1 MPDQAQSTVPPPPA
15 DGDLLFRHTFLWRLR
30 DPQDREVLLRLGDG
44 FDSCLCELGCWGED
58 GSRMLPSMAG
68 ALADDAEALGAYAL
82 TVARVGEES
91 EVERRDAGIIHFAPQ
106 WAQRLAHLAVEI
118 RALVAAARGSA

>member
-1 MPDQAQSTVPPPPA
+1 
-15 DGDLLFRHTFLWRLR
+15 
-30 DPQDREVLLRLGDG
+30 
-44 FDSCLCELGCWGED
+44 
-58 GSRMLPSMAG
+58 MLPGMAG

-82 TVARVGEES
+82 TVARVGTES
-91 EVERRDAGIIHFAPQ
+91 EVEPRDAGIIHFAPQ